1 MSTLSQLKTALGGTD
16 GDLIRYALS
25 AYLKE
30 DVRASSELLR
40 PEPIEKSCG
49 AGVDASVCASVITT
63 CLEGGNVGQ
72 CVDTLETIAPQLKDG
87 IKGMNSELAF
97 RVCKNLGI
105 ELNAKNPQGE
115 WINKIT
121 NSSPV
126 AAVKIA
132 NNSVLQHIIGSFIVA
147 AQNPLVD
154 SKSADFTQRRIE
166 LTATIKPRSP
176 RMLVAVQSGGG
187 MRVSKFNKYVQYADS
202 LKTVVSMTGG
212 AGQPILNK
220 TYDELANIYNN
231 FVNSLR
237 AQGKQIDSNDNE
249 RIRQLLS
256 ELKYTEEKLSKVVQY
271 IAKYNEVRNNPA
283 FKDELAQS
291 PVTASLLE
299 DLNKKYEALQE
310 KQKKKVFNFLSI
322 SDALNKAVSDI
333 DEIKGRLGAAPA
345 AAAPAAAAPA
355 GLVAAAPSGRFG
367 PLAAA
372 AAAPRPTA
380 AQRNFVQEIAQGAR
394 AGFVEA
400 KAPVDENDVRQSQEM
415 VNSLRA
421 EVDKQQK
428 TLDIA
433 IAGNRPEAE
442 MAPIIAR
449 YQQVTDQL
457 TIAQQALTR
466 ALASRH
472 QNKYFNW

>member
-1 MSTLSQLKTALGGTD
+1 MSTLSQLKTALGSND
-16 GDLIRYALS
+16 GEQIRYALS

-40 PEPIEKSCG
+40 PEPIDKSCG
-49 AGVDASVCASVITT
+49 AGVDANTCASVIQS

-72 CVDTLETIAPQLKDG
+72 CVNTLESISGQLKDG
-87 IKGMNSELAF
+87 IRGMNSELAF

-105 ELNAKNPQGE
+105 ELGAVNPKVE
-115 WINKIT
+115 WISRIQ
-121 NSSPV
+121 NSD
-126 AAVKIA
+126 AAAAAKIA

-176 RMLVAVQSGGG
+176 RMLVKVQSGGG
-187 MRVSKFNKYVQYADS
+187 MGRSSFNKYVQYADS
-202 LKTVVSMTGG
+202 LKTVVSMRGG

-283 FKDELAQS
+283 FRDELAAS

-299 DLNKKYEALQE
+299 DLNKKYEGLQE

-322 SDALNKAVSDI
+322 SDALNKAISDV
-333 DEIKGRLGAAPA
+333 DEIKETLKGRFGAPSVAAPA
-345 AAAPAAAAPA
+345 ASAPA
-355 GLVAAAPSGRFG
+355 GLVAAPPSSRFG
-367 PLAAA
+367 PLAASPASPASPA
-372 AAAPRPTA
+372 ASPAPSAADVLA
-380 AQRNFVQEIAQGAR
+380 GQRAR
-394 AGFVEA
+394 ADAEA
-400 KAPVDENDVRQSQEM
+400 ARQAELTRQLANGVPVA
-415 VNSLRA
+415 RA
-421 EVDKQQK
+421 E
-428 TLDIA
+428 A
-433 IAGNRPEAE
+433 IARDVYNRVL
-442 MAPIIAR
+442 AR
-449 YQQVTDQL
+449 NGPAAGTPSAAGLFGDMSTVK
-457 TIAQQALTR
+457 
-466 ALASRH
+466 
-472 QNKYFNW
+472 KYFNY